1 MGLLFP
7 WSKIF
12 THNFSIITADPFD
25 PVKYLYYLQGANSM
39 QALERVTLEAT
50 EEELAELKGCS
61 ADMIGEYVIDRL
73 HDYCDSLEALN
84 LNPEILMAALLQV
97 YCDVAVEHGD
107 RSSYTEQLEFALED
121 EWEEHSIH

>member
-1 MGLLFP
+1 
-7 WSKIF
+7 
-12 THNFSIITADPFD
+12 
-25 PVKYLYYLQGANSM
+25 M

-73 HDYCDSLEALN
+73 HDYCLSLEALN

-97 YCDVAVEHGD
+97 YCDVACEHGD

>member
-1 MGLLFP
+1 
-7 WSKIF
+7 
-12 THNFSIITADPFD
+12 
-25 PVKYLYYLQGANSM
+25 M

-61 ADMIGEYVIDRL
+61 ADQIGEYVIDRL

-97 YCDVAVEHGD
+97 YCDVACEHGD
-107 RSSYTEQLEFALED
+107 RASYTEQLEFALED